1 MNRRTYLF
9 LVVGAVGLVFT
20 GCAAALLAGG
30 VAAGAGTVLY
40 VKGDL
45 QTTIERPYDDVWDA
59 SLEGIRALGL
69 RPSRRDKGA
78 EKGVIKTRRLDG
90 KSVTILVYPQ
100 TRRTTKLSI
109 RVGTFGDE
117 ESSLEILKAIEAKL

>member
-1 MNRRTYLF
+1 MKRHIHLF
-9 LVVGAVGLVFT
+9 LFVCGVGLLFT

-30 VAAGAGTVLY
+30 VAAGAGTVFY

-45 QTTIERPYDDVWDA
+45 EITLDHPYEAVWQA
-59 SLEGIRALGL
+59 SLDGIKSLGL
-69 RPSRRDKGA
+69 RASKREKGT

-90 KSVTILVYPQ
+90 KTVTILVFPLTQ
-100 TRRTTKLSI
+100 KTTKLSI

-117 ESSLEILKAIEAKL
+117 ESSREILKAIQAQL

>member
-1 MNRRTYLF
+1 MNRRIHLF
-9 LVVGAVGLVFT
+9 LVIGAVGLVFT
-20 GCAAALLAGG
+20 GCAAALVAGG

-45 QTTIERPYDDVWDA
+45 ETTLERPYDNVWDA

-78 EKGVIKTRRLDG
+78 EKGVIKARRLDG
-90 KSVTILVYPQ
+90 KTVTILVYPL
-100 TRRTTKLSI
+100 TMKTTKLSI

-117 ESSLEILKAIEAKL
+117 ESSREILTAIEAKL